1 MSAAVP
7 DVMTLLATAS
17 QGPQGLSALQPAQ
30 FAAAL
35 DLDGLII
42 SLSNSSGLELVWSDP
57 SDATGTAVEDLQYT
71 LGEGP
76 SLDAVRTGEQVMVP
90 DLRAV
95 PAHQWPA
102 LLPPLL
108 EHPVRALYVMPLQL
122 GVIRLGC
129 LTGRRDRPGPLT
141 RDQMSDVLILAE
153 AATLMLLSPDGARD
167 VGSEGP
173 LPLHRALLHQ
183 AVGVLSVRLDVP
195 VDEALA
201 RLRAYAFTHERP
213 ILEVADDVLNGR
225 SRLENSSS

>member
-1 MSAAVP
+1 MSAVP
-7 DVMTLLATAS
+7 GVMTLLATAS
-17 QGPQGLSALQPAQ
+17 RASRGLSALRPAQ

-35 DLDGLII
+35 DLDGLVI
-42 SLSNSSGLELVWSDP
+42 SLINDSGLELVWSDP
-57 SDATGTAVEDLQYT
+57 SDTTGKAVEDLQYT

-76 SLDAVRTGEQVMVP
+76 TLDAARTGEPVLVP

-95 PAHQWPA
+95 PAHRWPA

-108 EHPVRALYVMPLQL
+108 DHPVRALYVLPLQW
-122 GVIRLGC
+122 GVVRLGA

-141 RDQMSDVLILAE
+141 LDQMSDALALAE
-153 AATLMLLSPDGARD
+153 AATLMLLGPEGARD
-167 VGSEGP
+167 VGSDSP

-183 AVGVLSVRLDVP
+183 AVGVLSVRLDVS

-213 ILEVADDVLNGR
+213 ILEVAYDVLHNR